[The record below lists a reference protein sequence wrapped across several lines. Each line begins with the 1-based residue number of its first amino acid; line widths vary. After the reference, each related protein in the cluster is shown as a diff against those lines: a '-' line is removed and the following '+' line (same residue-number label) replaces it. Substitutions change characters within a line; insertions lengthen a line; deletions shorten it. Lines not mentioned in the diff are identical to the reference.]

1 VKVETRRQKHVK
13 LGTQLQQQEM
23 ELSELRLKVER
34 ERNEKSVKNTEISR
48 FSEF

>member
-1 VKVETRRQKHVK
+1 MSAQI
-13 LGTQLQQQEM
+13 QQQEL

-34 ERNEKSVKNTEISR
+34 ERHEKSLKNTEISR